1 MGLPELKVASRDE
14 RSTDS
19 IVKHILYTELS
30 DNACFIVWNAKFL
43 SDLMAS
49 FWGQDICRFDGSRT
63 GTVKE
68 KTEALLKPDRLYT
81 HYYSKV
87 FLLIVMLSKDS
98 YDHQGCIYE
107 IKKQQ

>member
-30 DNACFIVWNAKFL
+30 DDACFIVWNAKFL

-49 FWGQDICRFDGSRT
+49 LWGKNVCGFDESKRGELKKKS
-63 GTVKE
+63 K
-68 KTEALLKPDRLYT
+68 ALLEPDRIYT
-81 HYYSKV
+81 PPFKIWG
-87 FLLIVMLSKDS
+87 L
-98 YDHQGCIYE
+98 
-107 IKKQQ
+107 

>member
-30 DNACFIVWNAKFL
+30 DDACFIVWNAKFL

-49 FWGQDICRFDGSRT
+49 LWGKNVCGFDESKRG
-63 GTVKE
+63 E
-68 KTEALLKPDRLYT
+68 LK
-81 HYYSKV
+81 
-87 FLLIVMLSKDS
+87 
-98 YDHQGCIYE
+98 
-107 IKKQQ
+107 KK

>member
-14 RSTDS
+14 CSTDS

-49 FWGQDICRFDGSRT
+49 FWGQDVCRFDGSRR
-63 GTVKE
+63 GR
-68 KTEALLKPDRLYT
+68 LK
-81 HYYSKV
+81 K
-87 FLLIVMLSKDS
+87 
-98 YDHQGCIYE
+98 
-107 IKKQQ
+107 KKQKHY